1 MVVKRIFLC
10 LLSACLALGL
20 ASCGAG
26 STDTAESFSE
36 ETGNADSDPQTVS
49 APDFSA
55 LNQKGGEVSLSSFMG
70 TPIVL
75 NFWATWC
82 GYCVQEMPDFQKAYE
97 NYPNIQFLMVNA
109 TDGEHETVASAT
121 AFAEAR
127 GFTFPILF
135 DTKSEALGAYG
146 IEVFPTTF
154 FINARG
160 EVVTY
165 ARGMIN
171 YETLE
176 RGIGMI
182 AEPVTE

>member
-1 MVVKRIFLC
+1 MKRIFLC

-20 ASCGAG
+20 AACGADAG
-26 STDTAESFSE
+26 DSVNTSSE

-49 APDFSA
+49 APDFVA
-55 LNQKGGEVSLSSFMG
+55 LNQKGEEVSLSSFVG
-70 TPIVL
+70 KPIVL

-97 NYPNIQFLMVNA
+97 NYPNVQFLMVNA

-121 AFAEAR
+121 SFAEAR

-135 DTKSEALGAYG
+135 DTKSEAVTVYG
-146 IEVFPTTF
+146 IEGFPTTF
-154 FINARG
+154 FINAKG

-165 ARGMIN
+165 AGGMIN

-182 AEPVTE
+182 AEPMTE